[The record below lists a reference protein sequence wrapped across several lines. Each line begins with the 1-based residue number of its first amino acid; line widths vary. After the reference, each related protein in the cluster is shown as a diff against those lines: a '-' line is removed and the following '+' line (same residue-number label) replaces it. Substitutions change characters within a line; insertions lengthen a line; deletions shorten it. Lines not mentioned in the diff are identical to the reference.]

1 MNIGIIGAGNVG
13 GTTARL
19 FIDAGHEVAIS
30 NSRGPAPEDG
40 AQIARVRGFG
50 MLELEIACSS
60 ICRLTGWKLGSEQE

>member
-40 AQIARVRGFG
+40 AQKVRVRGFAY
-50 MLELEIACSS
+50 LSWRSRAPRSVD
-60 ICRLTGWKLGSEQE
+60 